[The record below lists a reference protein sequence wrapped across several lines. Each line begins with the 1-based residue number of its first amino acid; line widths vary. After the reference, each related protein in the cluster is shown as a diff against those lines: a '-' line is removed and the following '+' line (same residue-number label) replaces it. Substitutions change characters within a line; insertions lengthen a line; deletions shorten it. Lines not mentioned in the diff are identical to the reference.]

1 MSYRFQRMEGSQR
14 LERTSEVLKQTWS
27 GMMYE
32 VSLLCEKT
40 LEINNIEGGRICL
53 GSWIQRF
60 QLRVTGPCCL
70 W

>member
-40 LEINNIEGGRICL
+40 PEINNIEGGRICL
-53 GSWIQRF
+53 SSWIQRF